1 MKIDLEAAREAAKQ
15 IRLRNLSGI
24 IIIDFIN
31 LELEENVSRLM
42 REFRMLLAKDPI
54 QTTLVDM
61 TALGL
66 VEVTRKK
73 VRKPLYEEE
82 KN

>member
-1 MKIDLEAAREAAKQ
+1 MSIPARPPQKP
-15 IRLRNLSGI
+15 GHI
-24 IIIDFIN
+24 ILIDFIN
-31 LELEENVSRLM
+31 LSDAESTARLLS
-42 REFRMLLAKDPI
+42 EFRSHLAKDPI

-73 VRKPLYEEE
+73 VRRPLYEEE